1 MRDYWPSCGWR
12 LLDTDGDGHLV
23 LTDAF
28 LRLLLE
34 RPELAPIS
42 ESCAAE
48 RDLHAR
54 LLLEPRRAVGAPELA
69 ALADA
74 DARDNYAVW
83 LRFRQRLL
91 DHPTLEASYLHIF
104 RGQVDVPPLLVL
116 QLSQVIL
123 RQALGDTAPALQV
136 RAAEMMFRPQKIAVQ
151 EDGQVM
157 AADHETIE
165 RLAVPSFGTLG
176 DLLRQ
181 GGAKL
186 RQAELDVLHPDNAE
200 SYWDRSEAH
209 DMVIALH
216 HGQPAL
222 DALCRVLERWV
233 AHMLGAKVRVQVE
246 REIDDELWLWHVGL
260 DAQASAVLND
270 LYQGHEVDE
279 ARMSRMLC
287 LFRMDFEEP
296 SVLRPEIAGKPIY
309 LAMAMDEH
317 QLMRL
322 KPQNLLLNLPLA
334 RAA

>member
-12 LLDTDGDGHLV
+12 LLDSDANGHLV

-28 LRLLLE
+28 LRLLLD
-34 RPELAPIS
+34 RPELAPVP

-48 RDLHAR
+48 RSLHAS
-54 LLLEPRRAVGAPELA
+54 LLAEPRRTVAAPELA
-69 ALADA
+69 VLADA

-104 RGQVDVPPLLVL
+104 RGQVDVPPLLVH

-123 RQALGDTAPALQV
+123 RQALGDAAPALQV
-136 RAAEMMFRPQKIAVQ
+136 RVAEMMFRSQKIAVQ

-200 SYWDRSEAH
+200 SYWERSEAH
-209 DMVIALH
+209 DMVVALH

-222 DALCRVLERWV
+222 DALCRILERWV
-233 AHMLGAKVRVQVE
+233 GHMLGVTVRVQVE

-260 DAQASAVLND
+260 DAQASGVLND
-270 LYQGHEVDE
+270 LYQGHEVDP
-279 ARMSRMLC
+279 ARMARLLC
-287 LFRMDFEEP
+287 LFSMHFEEP
-296 SVLRPEIAGKPIY
+296 AILRPEIAGKPIY

-317 QLMRL
+317 QILRL

-334 RAA
+334 RAT